1 MSDTSV
7 PVLPGLDL
15 PRTIHV
21 DAAYA
26 LAQAP
31 APGAHAPAGGVA
43 AAPMAS
49 IRPHGAYGYLMLS
62 IDTPAWDADASGA
75 FRIEIMYDSARMR
88 FLGAAFTG
96 RSSPDLVAN
105 ASETGGAGM
114 LVLTRSAMPALEQG
128 GQLVVTM
135 EALADAG
142 SYSWSVPTFMVGG
155 VAQALPDAEVAL
167 YRGTAGDDLV
177 GSDVV
182 HDQIEGNAGIDTAV
196 FTGERANYVV
206 RPFEAGFAVDHPNGH
221 ETRLNWVEHLA
232 FSDRSVALDIDGPAG
247 QAYRLYQAALGRA
260 PDLAGLGYWIAQMED
275 GATLREVAGAFIQE
289 QEFIRLN
296 GSGGDPDAFATRLYL
311 NVLHRAP
318 DAAGLAYWVAA
329 LEGGLDRAD
338 VLVQFSESAENLAQV
353 TGQIGNGID
362 YIPW

>member
-1 MSDTSV
+1 MSDTNV

-15 PRTIHV
+15 PPTIHAG
-21 DAAYA
+21 AAA
-26 LAQAP
+26 LAQA
-31 APGAHAPAGGVA
+31 
-43 AAPMAS
+43 AAPTAS
-49 IRPHGAYGYLMLS
+49 IRVDGAYGYLLLS

-75 FRIEIMYDSARMR
+75 FRIEIMYDPARMH

-105 ASETGGAGM
+105 ASETGGTGV
-114 LVLTRSAMPALEQG
+114 LVLTRSTMPALEPG
-128 GQLVVTM
+128 AQLVVTM
-135 EALADAG
+135 EALVDAG
-142 SYSWSVPTFMVGG
+142 TFSWSVPTFTVGG
-155 VAQALPDAEVAL
+155 VAQTLPDSRVAL

-177 GSDVV
+177 GSDVI
-182 HDQIEGNAGIDTAV
+182 HDRIEGNAGIDTAV
-196 FTGERANYVV
+196 FTGARADYVV
-206 RPFEAGFAVDHPNGH
+206 RSFEAGFAVDHPGGH
-221 ETRLNWVEHLA
+221 ETRLNWVEHLV

-247 QAYRLYQAALGRA
+247 QAYRLYQAALDRA
-260 PDLAGLGYWIAQMED
+260 PDLAGLGYWIAQMEG
-275 GATLREVAGAFIQE
+275 GATLREVAGAFIQD

-296 GSGGDPDAFATRLYL
+296 GDGGDPGAFATRLYL

-329 LEGGLDRAD
+329 LEGGLGRAD

-353 TGQIGNGID
+353 TGQIQNGID